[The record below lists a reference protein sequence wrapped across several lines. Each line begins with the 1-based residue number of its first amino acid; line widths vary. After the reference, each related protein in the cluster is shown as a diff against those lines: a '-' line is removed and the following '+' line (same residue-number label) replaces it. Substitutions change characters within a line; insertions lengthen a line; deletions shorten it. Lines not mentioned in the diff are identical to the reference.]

1 MRRRAAAAG
10 ATPPQ
15 IAVEGLAEV
24 LVLVLVDKRA
34 TFIKID

>member
-24 LVLVLVDKRA
+24 LVLVDKRA